1 MLRMMTVQEICHFYA
16 SMRLP
21 PHFSSLQKSQPKSQ
35 CAETVI
41 DVLGMSV
48 SPTLSSDRGR
58 SFGSGRELSVGPQH
72 IRDSKIGDEET
83 RGVSGGQRKRV
94 SCLLNTAPVWLTE
107 YRGVGRCRLTGGVVR
122 SGASG

>member
-1 MLRMMTVQEICHFYA
+1 MLRMMTVQESCHFYA

-21 PHFSSLQKSQPKSQ
+21 PHFSSLQKSQ

-41 DVLGMSV
+41 DVLGMS
-48 SPTLSSDRGR
+48 
-58 SFGSGRELSVGPQH
+58 H

-94 SCLLNTAPVWLTE
+94 NIAMELVAKPSVLFL
-107 YRGVGRCRLTGGVVR
+107 
-122 SGASG
+122 